1 VVHKRNYLDE
11 SVVGIKAKIF
21 ILLFVI
27 GYPLLVS
34 IYPML
39 PPFIG
44 LAGYI
49 MILNLKKEK
58 IYVLASLFY
67 LLNLDLNL
75 SLPLFL
81 SLFTTIFIYMFIYTP
96 LKRLVRCKVCLL
108 FALMVT
114 IDFLYYF
121 LIFLYDFI
129 FGTST
134 AVADVLLLYF
144 ITIDILLG
152 MLL

>member
-1 VVHKRNYLDE
+1 MYKRNYLDE
-11 SVVGIKAKIF
+11 DVVTIKRRIF
-21 ILLFVI
+21 LLLFVI

-49 MILNLKKEK
+49 MILNFKKEK
-58 IYVLASLFY
+58 IYVFASLFY

-75 SLPLFL
+75 TLPLFL
-81 SLFTTIFIYMFIYTP
+81 SLFNIIFIYMFIYTP

-129 FGTST
+129 FGVST
-134 AVADVLLLYF
+134 AVADGLLLYF

>member
-1 VVHKRNYLDE
+1 MHKRNYLDE

>member
-1 VVHKRNYLDE
+1 VHKRNYLDE